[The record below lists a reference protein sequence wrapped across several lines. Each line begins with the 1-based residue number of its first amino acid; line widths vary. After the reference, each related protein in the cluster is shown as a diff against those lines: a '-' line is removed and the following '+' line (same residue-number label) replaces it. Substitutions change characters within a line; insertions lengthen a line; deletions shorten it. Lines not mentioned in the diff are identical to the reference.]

1 MVLPILMER
10 PLTTKSVYQ
19 CGPLTNKEHFA
30 DKVKELGGFLTNM
43 PTEHTIVVS
52 TIEFLTK
59 DNPSKAT
66 KKLLKSPVS
75 QQSS

>member
-10 PLTTKSVYQ
+10 PLTTKSVYL
-19 CGPLTNKEHFA
+19 CGPLTNKEHLA
-30 DKVKELGGFLTNM
+30 DKVKELGG
-43 PTEHTIVVS
+43 
-52 TIEFLTK
+52 FLTK